1 VSDDDSIAF
10 ITFSVIPEMKTK
22 MISDEF
28 QYTAFLNKSI
38 KHKPKEMKYLFTVKA
53 ASGYIFMHFVRLFVK
68 LVVDLF
74 R

>member
-38 KHKPKEMKYLFTVKA
+38 KHKSKEMKYLFTVKA
-53 ASGYIFMHFVRLFVK
+53 ASGYIIYA
-68 LVVDLF
+68 F
-74 R
+74 RKTICQIGS